1 MTSDTSKY
9 LSLMS
14 KFISNEMST
23 VDFQTSYLDL
33 FKNESE
39 QLDSAS
45 FEVLDAL
52 FGDID
57 SFVLDPELRA
67 ELESQNP
74 GFYLDEPALRRR
86 VADACRELRKS

>member
-1 MTSDTSKY
+1 MSSVTNKY
-9 LSLMS
+9 LSLMG
-14 KFISNEMST
+14 KFISGEMSV

-45 FEVLDAL
+45 FKILDVL

-57 SFVLDPELRA
+57 SFVLDSELRA

-74 GFYLDEPALRRR
+74 GFYLDELTLRRR
-86 VADACRELRKS
+86 VADACEDLRKS

>member
-1 MTSDTSKY
+1 MRSDTGKY

-14 KFISNEMST
+14 EFLSDEMPV
-23 VDFQTSYLDL
+23 VDFQTSYLHV

-45 FEVLDAL
+45 FKILDTL

-74 GFYLDEPALRRR
+74 GFYLDEATLRRR
-86 VADACRELRKS
+86 VADAYTELQKK